1 MSRTSPASSSL
12 NRTPTQRRALRFE
25 TLSIHADAGND
36 PLTGAVITPI
46 YQTTTYA
53 QDELGGSPDWC
64 YARTGNPTRGA
75 LEVNLAA
82 LEGGRFGLAFS
93 SGLAAAN
100 AVLQGLLRCG
110 DHVVASQDLY
120 GGCWRL
126 FTRIF
131 HRFGV
136 DFSLID
142 TTDPVNVAAAIK
154 ANTRLLW
161 LETPSNPLLKVTD
174 IAACSAVA
182 KRRNSSITVLVD
194 NTFATPVFQQPL
206 RQGADIVL
214 HSTTKYIG
222 GHCDVLGGALV
233 LNDPGL
239 FEPLKFV
246 QNATGAVPGPQDC
259 FLQLRG
265 IKTLALRVKQHEAN
279 ALTIAR
285 WLEQCKDVR
294 RVIYPGLE
302 THPQHALAKRQA
314 SGFGAIVSVEFHGG
328 LERVRRLVRLLRLWP
343 LAESL
348 GGVKSLLCHPVTMTH
363 ASVDAAER
371 ARVGIGD
378 GLVRLSVGLE
388 HPQDLI
394 DDLDQGLRATH
405 AATSAVVQREDQTIG
420 SEATVVQSCASAEAL
435 EEVAQ

>member
-1 MSRTSPASSSL
+1 MSRSSSSASS
-12 NRTPTQRRALRFE
+12 PTSSPTAGRSPTYRFE
-25 TLSIHADAGND
+25 TLSIHAGSSND
-36 PLTGAVITPI
+36 PLTGAVVTPI

-53 QDELGGSPDWC
+53 QDELVRSPAPPTWC
-64 YARTGNPTRGA
+64 YARTGNPTRSA
-75 LEVNLAA
+75 LEANLAA

-100 AVLQGLLRCG
+100 AVLQGLLRAG

-126 FTRIF
+126 FTKIF

-142 TTDPVNVAAAIK
+142 TTDPANVAAAIR
-154 ANTRLLW
+154 ANTKLLW

-174 IAACSAVA
+174 IAACCAIA
-182 KRRNSSITVLVD
+182 KRKAPNIITLVD

-206 RQGADIVL
+206 ELGADIVL

-233 LNDPGL
+233 INDPAIH
-239 FEPLKFV
+239 EPLKFV

-279 ALTIAR
+279 TFAIAR
-285 WLEQCKDVR
+285 WLEQCDDVR

-302 THPQHALAKRQA
+302 SHPQHELAKRQS
-314 SGFGAIVSVEFHGG
+314 SGFGAIVSVEFVGG
-328 LERVRRLVRLLRLWP
+328 IERVRRLVRLLRLWP

-348 GGVKSLLCHPVTMTH
+348 GGVKSLLCHPATMTH

-371 ARVGIGD
+371 ARIGIGD

-394 DDLDQGLRATH
+394 DDLDQALQATRGESSIDVPAKRAL
-405 AATSAVVQREDQTIG
+405 Q
-420 SEATVVQSCASAEAL
+420 
-435 EEVAQ
+435 EVGA